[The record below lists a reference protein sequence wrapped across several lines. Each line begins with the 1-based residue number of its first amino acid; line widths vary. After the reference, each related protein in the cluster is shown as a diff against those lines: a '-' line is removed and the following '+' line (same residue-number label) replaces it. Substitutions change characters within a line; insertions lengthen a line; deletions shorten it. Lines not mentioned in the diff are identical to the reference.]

1 MISAKA
7 NQVQFVFI
15 CGSMDIE
22 TFSVLDFSGTDQIS
36 NLYEYKVSLIS
47 SNANISAADVLNK
60 PATLFMFRDGEYY
73 PYSGIVSQFNYIDTN
88 TDHSSYSVV
97 LVPHLWQLN
106 LNTQSRVFQK
116 MSIYDIVK
124 KVLDDGNLA
133 DYYTFDLQGTYPERE
148 YVVQYKESD
157 FNFVCRLLEEAGI
170 WFFFKEF
177 PILQEEIE
185 AVGKERLV
193 ISDKPDSFVVISG
206 ASEICYRSASGM
218 NQHDSSEEKE
228 HCNKLSVSKNVATQS
243 VLVKSYNY
251 RTPEVALTGQK
262 QVEGGSFGK
271 NYLFGGNFKDTDT
284 AQKSATLYA
293 KQAAMGVVAI
303 AGSADCRGFRAGMR
317 FSLIDHTRE
326 ECNDTY
332 LILSVEHGGGHASI
346 GGGDRQVTYENT
358 FSLLPSATIS
368 FFAPARQHKATQMH
382 GIITAP
388 IEANGSEYA
397 SLDEN
402 GRYKVRLPF
411 DISDNQNYDASKY
424 VRLAQ
429 PYSGANYGMH
439 FPSHEGSEMI
449 LACIDGDLDKPL
461 GIGTVPNAN
470 TTSPVVSANK
480 QQNVIRTAGGN
491 EFILD
496 DTKDK
501 QKITLK
507 SKSTH
512 ILEMDDDL
520 KRVFLQTK
528 DKNKLLLD
536 DTNKNVS
543 WNAKDHNIT
552 MSYGDSDNGIVIT
565 TKSGH
570 VIKIDDKNKNI
581 TIQSK
586 EGSVIQID
594 DGKKSIVM
602 KDANSKN
609 TVTLDGNKG
618 LILDSQGKIQISA
631 TQDIEIKGANIK
643 ITGST
648 GKIEAKATTDLILNG
663 MNITEKATM
672 DHKVEA
678 LNMSSKAT
686 MQYKLEANMGVDIK
700 SKLQTKIAGTM
711 TELSGTAMTTVKGA
725 IVMIN

>member
-7 NQVQFVFI
+7 NQVQFLFI
-15 CGSMDIE
+15 CGNMDIDS
-22 TFSVLDFSGTDQIS
+22 FSVLDFSGTDQIS
-36 NLYEYKVSLIS
+36 HLYEYKVSLIS

-116 MSIYDIVK
+116 MSINDIVK

-206 ASEICYRSASGM
+206 ASEICYRSTSGM

-480 QQNVIRTAGGN
+480 EQNIIRTAGKN
-491 EFILD
+491 EIILD

-501 QKITLK
+501 QKIRITTAAK
-507 SKSTH
+507 NTIAFDDENKNIGITST
-512 ILEMDDDL
+512 
-520 KRVFLQTK
+520 
-528 DKNKLLLD
+528 DKNQ
-536 DTNKNVS
+536 
-543 WNAKDHNIT
+543 I
-552 MSYGDSDNGIVIT
+552 I
-565 TKSGH
+565 
-570 VIKIDDKNKNI
+570 IDDKNKIVKVISKQHVISLSYGDDTGI
-581 TIQSK
+581 TITTEKSNIIK
-586 EGSVIQID
+586 LDDKNEKISIQTKGGHKID
-594 DGKKSIVM
+594 LDDKGKKIILE
-602 KDANSKN
+602 DGQGKN
-609 TVTLDGNKG
+609 NVTLDGENG
-618 LILDSQGKIQISA
+618 CIISTQGKLELKAANDLVISA
-631 TQDIEIKGANIK
+631 ANISFK
-643 ITGST
+643 SD
-648 GKIEAKATTDLILNG
+648 GKIEATASSDFKIKG
-663 MNITEKATM
+663 MNIEAKGDVGVKLNGGTTLEIKGGTST
-672 DHKVEA
+672 KVE
-678 LNMSSKAT
+678 
-686 MQYKLEANMGVDIK
+686 
-700 SKLQTKIAGTM
+700 GTM
-711 TELSGTAMTTVKGA
+711 LELSGSAMTKIKGGM
-725 IVMIN
+725 VMIN